1 MLVPLLWLL
10 LEHHGQPCLLLH
22 SWVIFKAQY
31 KTSIIQWLFIT
42 SYISMVP
49 VTMGAYNTIAGIY
62 LFFLLQCV
70 QCLFSRTHLS
80 AYFIKR
86 RESATTR
93 VVAYPNLEVVQ
104 AAQDSKVTNTNSVIN
119 VNPEYQNFY

>member
-1 MLVPLLWLL
+1 
-10 LEHHGQPCLLLH
+10 
-22 SWVIFKAQY
+22 
-31 KTSIIQWLFIT
+31 
-42 SYISMVP
+42 
-49 VTMGAYNTIAGIY
+49 MGAYNTIAGIY

-86 RESATTR
+86 RESASTR

-104 AAQDSKVTNTNSVIN
+104 AAQDSKVINTNSVIN
-119 VNPEYQNFY
+119 VNPEYQNFYWSQIQYEYMIAMYTSIDETTIK